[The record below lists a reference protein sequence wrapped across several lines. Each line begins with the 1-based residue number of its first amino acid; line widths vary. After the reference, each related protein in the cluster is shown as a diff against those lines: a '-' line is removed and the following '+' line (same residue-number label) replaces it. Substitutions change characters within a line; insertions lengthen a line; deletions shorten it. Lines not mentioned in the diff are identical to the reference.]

1 MNLDLTFIL
10 TLFLVSIRIGA
21 MTYMIPL
28 FSVRFMPGQISI
40 IFILL
45 VAAMITPPLMPFLPA
60 VNSVWGILFLAIGEC
75 LVGLLLGIAVR
86 SFFAITELAGHMIST
101 EIGLMMA
108 QQFDPESG
116 AQSQLVTVLLFYLGG
131 LLFLMT
137 GAHHLVFNGL
147 VRSYGAVGFAKES
160 LVIGSVSS
168 VVSVLSEVFVVS
180 VSIAAPFIAV
190 NFLVTLSFGVLGK
203 VAPRINVMII
213 SFSFRILGGLVV
225 LLITANLI
233 FNFLMQYAEETP
245 RTMLQILH

>member
-1 MNLDLTFIL
+1 
-10 TLFLVSIRIGA
+10 
-21 MTYMIPL
+21 
-28 FSVRFMPGQISI
+28 
-40 IFILL
+40 
-45 VAAMITPPLMPFLPA
+45 
-60 VNSVWGILFLAIGEC
+60 
-75 LVGLLLGIAVR
+75 
-86 SFFAITELAGHMIST
+86 MIST

-116 AQSQLVTVLLFYLGG
+116 GQSNLMTVLLFYLGG

-137 GAHHLVFNGL
+137 GAHHLVFSAL
-147 VRSYGAVGFAKES
+147 MRSYGAIGFVKET
-160 LVIGSVSS
+160 LVIGNVSS
-168 VVSVLSEVFVVS
+168 VISIISEVFVVS

-233 FNFLMQYAEETP
+233 FNFLLQYAEETP
-245 RTMLQILH
+245 RTMLQILN